1 MESPQEM
8 LYDLR
13 SALCAALGYIEL
25 CREGDTPSD
34 NLGEF
39 LEKAAKQAKR
49 ALYIEERLF
58 RAMSVSDKN
67 SLPSQRKLS

>member
-49 ALYIEERLF
+49 ALYIEENLF
-58 RAMSVSDKN
+58 RVLSTSDKN
-67 SLPSQRKLS
+67 PSSPQRKLS

>member
-25 CREGDTPSD
+25 CREGDTPSERI
-34 NLGEF
+34 GEL

-49 ALYIEERLF
+49 ALYIEESLF
-58 RAMSVSDKN
+58 RVMAVADKN
-67 SLPSQRKLS
+67 PSLPVRKIS

>member
-34 NLGEF
+34 RIGEF

-49 ALYIEERLF
+49 ALYIEESLF
-58 RAMSVSDKN
+58 RSIAVPN
-67 SLPSQRKLS
+67 RNPSLAERKIS

>member
-13 SALCAALGYIEL
+13 SALCNALGYIEL
-25 CREGDTPSD
+25 CLEGDTPSD
-34 NLGEF
+34 NLGDF
-39 LEKAAKQAKR
+39 LAKAAKQAKR

-58 RAMSVSDKN
+58 RVMSASDKN
-67 SLPSQRKLS
+67 PSLLERKIS

>member
-13 SALCAALGYIEL
+13 SALCNALGYIEL
-25 CREGDTPSD
+25 CLEGDTPSD
-34 NLGEF
+34 NVGEF
-39 LEKAAKQAKR
+39 LEKASKQAKR

-58 RAMSVSDKN
+58 RAMSTADKN
-67 SLPSQRKLS
+67 TLSPQRKLS